1 MLAESIIKKRNYCPS
16 SGDNMDYKKFI
27 ILGGPRTGSSYLSS
41 LLRSHSQMVSY
52 HELFHDSDVITGY
65 RKYDQS
71 KNLNLKKTRN
81 NDPKSFLDQFVFK
94 GYSDQIKMV
103 GFKILHSQAKDN
115 LKLVWDYLKQC
126 PDLKIIFI
134 WRKNI
139 LKSLVSLKISYLTDK
154 WIITD
159 PSQSTDNLWVR
170 LNYKSCRM
178 YFQMID
184 SAVAE
189 YTKLFNK
196 NKKLTVHYEDLVD
209 NLDSELIKIQK
220 FLDVKPE
227 TLGSRLKKQN
237 NRKLSEVLLNYSELK
252 RDFTGTR
259 WESFFEE

>member
-1 MLAESIIKKRNYCPS
+1 
-16 SGDNMDYKKFI
+16 
-27 ILGGPRTGSSYLSS
+27 
-41 LLRSHSQMVSY
+41 MVSY